1 MTAGELY
8 APQSGRYAE
17 VSNFGQVDVV
27 GGKINTPNIY
37 WLFGLTGR
45 AKLNVSNGGEFISG
59 ALRLGQFSGAP
70 TEFNLGSGGLIRPLR
85 LEVEFSYSQ
94 NVAFNFNGGHFQ
106 SGADQD
112 FAGSTLFVQPA
123 NGMWDGVKF
132 YVCEGGAV
140 LDTTNGKHIWW
151 SRPFISGAEQDGG
164 LTCIVASKSVVL
176 CDNAAGSTYNGPT
189 RVICAPGYQNGF
201 LQCRVA
207 NALPATTTLQLGT
220 NTAIGINSE
229 WSDNRDRDLAQT
241 VARVEGVG
249 KVEKNTKLVV
259 TDGISPVFDGAYGTL
274 TFTEPCS
281 LSGDYVIVGDAAGCG
296 CVKFDK
302 NQDVSNLT
310 LKFADVTAMNQE
322 AKGSFY
328 KIIDAPNGITG
339 TFRLAADWPSG
350 WSLKYSSDGKSV
362 YVHYPKGTTIIVR

>member
-1 MTAGELY
+1 
-8 APQSGRYAE
+8 
-17 VSNFGQVDVV
+17 
-27 GGKINTPNIY
+27 
-37 WLFGLTGR
+37 LFGLTGR

-176 CDNAAGSTYNGPT
+176 CDNAANSTYNGPT
-189 RVICAPGYQNGF
+189 RVICAQGYQNGV

-207 NALPATTTLQLGT
+207 NALPATTTLQ
-220 NTAIGINSE
+220 IGPHTQVGFNGS
-229 WSDNRDRDLAQT
+229 WSSGNDLDQT

-249 KVEKNTKLVV
+249 QVAYCSKLVV
-259 TDGISPVFDGAYGTL
+259 TNGISAVFDGEYGTL
-274 TFTEPCS
+274 TFGNSCS
-281 LSGDYVIVGDAAGCG
+281 LAGTYDIVGNTNGCG
-296 CVKFDK
+296 CVKFK
-302 NQDVSNLT
+302 SPQDVSNLS
-310 LKFADVTAMNQE
+310 LRFANVETMDQHARS
-322 AKGSFY
+322 SFY
-328 KIIDAPNGITG
+328 KIVEAPNGITG
-339 TFRLAADWPSG
+339 TFSLAADWPRG
-350 WSLKYSSDGKSV
+350 WAVKYAADGKSV
-362 YVHYPKGTTIIVR
+362 YVYYQNGTRLVVR